1 MSVAGVHKLWNFF
14 LTSLRAVRAAA
25 CERAAYL
32 IPDGARN
39 IAGEGRLYAI
49 SGTGNIRIFF
59 VESVRLHQNFMYLCY
74 MLCSLSAIAG

>member
-1 MSVAGVHKLWNFF
+1 MSI
-14 LTSLRAVRAAA
+14 SRYRSM
-25 CERAAYL
+25 
-32 IPDGARN
+32 PN
-39 IAGEGRLYAI
+39 IARLSGRLYAI